1 MFNVYERDVIAINST
16 HLVDVLKGVEDVIR
30 QARQEVHDEPA
41 LEVVAMVDLS
51 QAVDEVPRLLQ
62 LQDLPDQALV
72 RIFCGV
78 QALEVVGI
86 IAQNLHIP
94 WSCGGFRRRLTTAYS
109 WADATTGS

>member
-1 MFNVYERDVIAINST
+1 MFNVYERDVMAINST

-62 LQDLPDQALV
+62 LQDLLHQALV
-72 RIFCGV
+72 HIFCGV
-78 QALEVVGI
+78 QALEVV
-86 IAQNLHIP
+86 ATVDLSQAVDEVP
-94 WSCGGFRRRLTTAYS
+94 RLLQLQTC
-109 WADATTGS
+109 